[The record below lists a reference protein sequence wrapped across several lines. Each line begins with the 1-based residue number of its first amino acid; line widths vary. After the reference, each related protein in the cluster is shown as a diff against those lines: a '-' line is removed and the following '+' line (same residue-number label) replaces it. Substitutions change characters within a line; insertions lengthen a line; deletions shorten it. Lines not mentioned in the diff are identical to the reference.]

1 MKPSES
7 FREGIKYLL
16 QFKGF
21 GAQNQLAR
29 CSGFSTGH
37 FSKML
42 SGKVQ
47 INEKYWELIA
57 NCMSVSAQEL
67 INLGDAIRSG
77 YDKDPVIEMV
87 LQKSVLMPDK
97 IDKPD
102 SDLFAVD
109 PDNLNS
115 YPVGE
120 AWTLEKESCSF
131 LIRFNRLPCVESL
144 IKITPKP
151 KPKK

>member
-42 SGKVQ
+42 TGKVQ

-57 NCMSVSAQEL
+57 NCMSVTAQEL
-67 INLGDAIRSG
+67 ITLGDAIRDG
-77 YDKDPVIEMV
+77 YDNDPMVEVV
-87 LQKSVLMPDK
+87 LQKSLLMPDK
-97 IDKPD
+97 IENPD
-102 SDLFAVD
+102 SVLEAVNPEDLS
-109 PDNLNS
+109 S
-115 YPVGE
+115 YPIGE
-120 AWTLEKESCSF
+120 AWTLEKKNCSF
-131 LIRFNRLPCVESL
+131 LVRFNRLPCVESL
-144 IKITPKP
+144 IKIRP